1 MPGRFR
7 SQLPNSRKPPAPR
20 PPREPAGDDS
30 GAVRLQKVL
39 AAAGIGSRRKCEE
52 LIAAGR
58 VTVDG
63 ETVAA
68 LGAKVDPDAAE
79 IRVDG
84 EALPRSRRL
93 YYLVNKPTGV
103 VSTNYDQAG
112 RPRVIDLLPSD
123 QRLFTVG
130 RLDLSSEGLIL
141 VTNDGEL
148 ANLLAHPRYGVE
160 KVYQVQ
166 VAGCPEPATLDRL
179 RKGVHLAEGFAH
191 AKRLMVKSHHKQST
205 VLEMTLD
212 EGRNREVRRLLARV
226 GHKVMKLRRIALG
239 PLRIGDLPP
248 GEFRPL
254 RRDEVRAL
262 KEAAQLTAHALA
274 GERPRTP
281 DAGAQPRRE
290 RFGSK
295 HGSRPPRRGPH
306 EKQRPPRG
314 FGRQRRRE
322 R

>member
-1 MPGRFR
+1 M
-7 SQLPNSRKPPAPR
+7 
-20 PPREPAGDDS
+20 
-30 GAVRLQKVL
+30 RLQKIL

-58 VTVDG
+58 VSVDG

-79 IRVDG
+79 VRVDG
-84 EALPRSRRL
+84 EPLPKSRRL
-93 YYLVNKPTGV
+93 YYVVNKPTGV

-130 RLDLSSEGLIL
+130 RLDLGSEGLIL

-160 KVYQVQ
+160 KIYHVQ
-166 VAGCPEPATLDRL
+166 VAGSPEPEILDRL

-191 AKRLMVKSHHKQST
+191 AKRVTVKSHHKQST
-205 VLEMTLD
+205 LLEMVLD

-226 GHKVMKLRRIALG
+226 GHKVMKLKRIALG
-239 PLRIGDLPP
+239 PLRLGEMPP

-254 RRDEVRAL
+254 RREEVRAL
-262 KEAAQLTAHALA
+262 KDAAQLTAHALA
-274 GERPRTP
+274 GEAPRETAPVGEPQRKRFAPETGRATTRTRPARETTSAARPRPTT
-281 DAGAQPRRE
+281 AARE
-290 RFGSK
+290 VTLGNVL
-295 HGSRPPRRGPH
+295 
-306 EKQRPPRG
+306 
-314 FGRQRRRE
+314 RRRHPGPWALG
-322 R
+322 

>member
-7 SQLPNSRKPPAPR
+7 SQLPNSRKPSPPR
-20 PPREPAGDDS
+20 PPREHAGDDGG
-30 GAVRLQKVL
+30 GAVRLQKIL

-63 ETVAA
+63 ETVAE

-84 EALPRSRRL
+84 EPLPRSRRL

-103 VSTNYDQAG
+103 VSTNRDPSG
-112 RPRVIDLLPSD
+112 RPRVIDMLPSD
-123 QRLFTVG
+123 QRLFTIG
-130 RLDLSSEGLIL
+130 RLDMSSEGLIL

-166 VAGCPEPATLDRL
+166 VAGSPEPETLDRL
-179 RKGVHLAEGFAH
+179 RKGVHLGEGFAH
-191 AKRLMVKSHHKQST
+191 AKRITVKSHHKQST

-239 PLRIGDLPP
+239 PLRLGDLPP

-254 RRDEVRAL
+254 RRDEIRAL
-262 KEAAQLTAHALA
+262 KEAAKLTAHALA

-281 DAGAQPRRE
+281 DAAGQPRRE
-290 RFGSK
+290 RIGSK
-295 HGSRPPRRGPH
+295 PGSRPPRGPH
-306 EKQRPPRG
+306 KKHRPPRG
-314 FGRQRRRE
+314 FGRQKRRE